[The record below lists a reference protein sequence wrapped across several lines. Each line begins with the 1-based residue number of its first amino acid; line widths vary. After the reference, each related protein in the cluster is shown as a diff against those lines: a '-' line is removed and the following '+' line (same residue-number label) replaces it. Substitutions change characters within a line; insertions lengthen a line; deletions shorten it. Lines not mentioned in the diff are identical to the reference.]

1 MKCMCVPLAALLL
14 SGAAGLEAQT
24 TLKAAVNAASYL
36 NPSLPN
42 GNLTEG
48 GVFVAFGTGMGPAKL
63 AEIGGFPLPTTLAGT
78 SISATVGGTTVKCIM
93 LYTSATQVA
102 AVLPSSTPVGSGTL
116 VLTYNGDSSA
126 PLNITVVEHDFG
138 IFAVNE
144 GGSGPGVLTNAI
156 TNVVNSSAAAANAG
170 ELVDIWGT
178 GLGPVAGNEADGPL
192 PGNIPNLPLQ
202 VFVGGQQAQVNY
214 AGRSGCCTGLDQIE
228 IVVPAGITGCTVPVY
243 LVVGGVVSNFVT
255 MSIAQT
261 GSTCTNPSALTP
273 SQLQTAQ
280 ANGGLRTG
288 AATLSRFH
296 NFAGTV
302 TYEGD
307 TAGVAFS
314 KVPLADLNP
323 PGFQLPAAN
332 TCYVSQFPV
341 SLGAAGALPTAL
353 QAGGVTMT
361 GPIGMYTLVE
371 PQPGDYEI
379 VFSPSS
385 PSSPGIVNNGTVLE
399 PGSYTFN
406 VAAGHDITSAF
417 STLITLPAALQWT
430 NRPNV
435 PATISRS
442 QPLTVNWTNGF
453 PGALVTINAQSSAS
467 LGVGAAFT
475 CWADATAGTFTVPVA
490 ILAAMP
496 PTFSADGVPQGAL
509 NVYQV
514 YNGPQFTAAGIDEGT
529 TSFADGYLIGPVTFQ

>member
-1 MKCMCVPLAALLL
+1 MKRMCVPLAALLL
-14 SGAAGLEAQT
+14 SAAAGLEAQ
-24 TLKAAVNAASYL
+24 AAVNAASYL

-42 GNLTEG
+42 GNLAEG
-48 GVFVAFGTGMGPAKL
+48 AVFVAFGTGMGPAKL

-78 SISATVGGTTVKCIM
+78 SVSATVGGTTVQCIM

-102 AVLPSSTPVGSGTL
+102 AVLPSSTPVGSGTM
-116 VLTYNGDSSA
+116 VLTYNGASSA

-156 TNVVNSSAAAANAG
+156 TNVVNSLAAAANAG

-261 GSTCTNPSALTP
+261 GSSCTNPSALTP
-273 SQLQTAQ
+273 GQLQAAQ

-288 AATLSRFH
+288 AAALSRFH
-296 NFAGTV
+296 NYAGTV

-307 TAGVAFS
+307 SAGVAFS

-323 PGFQLPAAN
+323 PGFQLPVAN
-332 TCYVSQFPV
+332 ACYVSQFPV

-353 QAGGVTMT
+353 QAGGVSMT

-385 PSSPGIVNNGTVLE
+385 PSSPGIVNDGTLLE

-406 VAAGHDITSAF
+406 VAAGHDIPSAF
-417 STLITLPAALQWT
+417 STSITLPAAIEWT

-453 PGALVTINAQSSAS
+453 PGALVTINAQSSVS
-467 LGVGAAFT
+467 LGVGASFT

-490 ILAAMP
+490 ILSAMP
-496 PTFSADGVPQGAL
+496 PTFSANGDPQGAL

>member
-1 MKCMCVPLAALLL
+1 MKRMCVPLAALLL
-14 SGAAGLEAQT
+14 SAAAGLEAQA
-24 TLKAAVNAASYL
+24 TLNAAVNAASYL

-42 GNLTEG
+42 GNLAEG
-48 GVFVAFGTGMGPAKL
+48 AVFVAFGTGMGPAKL

-78 SISATVGGTTVKCIM
+78 SVSATVGGTTVQCIM

-102 AVLPSSTPVGSGTL
+102 AVLPSSTPVGSGTM
-116 VLTYNGDSSA
+116 VLTYNGASSA

-156 TNVVNSSAAAANAG
+156 TNVVNSLAAAANAG

-261 GSTCTNPSALTP
+261 GSSCTNPSALTP
-273 SQLQTAQ
+273 GQLQAAQ

-288 AATLSRFH
+288 AAALSRFH
-296 NFAGTV
+296 NYAGTV

-307 TAGVAFS
+307 SAGVAFS

-323 PGFQLPAAN
+323 PGFQLPVAN
-332 TCYVSQFPV
+332 ACYVSQFPV
-341 SLGAAGALPTAL
+341 SLGAAGALPTAH
-353 QAGGVTMT
+353 QAGGVSMT

-385 PSSPGIVNNGTVLE
+385 PSSPGIVNDGTLLE

-417 STLITLPAALQWT
+417 STSITLPAAIEWT

-453 PGALVTINAQSSAS
+453 PGALVTINAQSSVS
-467 LGVGAAFT
+467 LGVGASFT

-490 ILAAMP
+490 ILSAMP
-496 PTFSADGVPQGAL
+496 PTFSANGDPQGAL

>member
-1 MKCMCVPLAALLL
+1 MKRMCVPLAALLL
-14 SGAAGLEAQT
+14 SAAAGLEAQAP
-24 TLKAAVNAASYL
+24 AAVNAASYL

-42 GNLTEG
+42 GNLAEG
-48 GVFVAFGTGMGPAKL
+48 AVFVAFGTGMGPAKL

-78 SISATVGGTTVKCIM
+78 SVSATVGGTTVQCIM

-102 AVLPSSTPVGSGTL
+102 AVLPSSTPVGSGTM
-116 VLTYNGDSSA
+116 VLTYNGASSA

-156 TNVVNSSAAAANAG
+156 TNVVNSLAAAANAG

-261 GSTCTNPSALTP
+261 GSSCTNPSALTP
-273 SQLQTAQ
+273 GQLQAAQ

-288 AATLSRFH
+288 AAALSRFH
-296 NFAGTV
+296 NYAGTV

-307 TAGVAFS
+307 SAGVAFS

-323 PGFQLPAAN
+323 PGFQLPVAN
-332 TCYVSQFPV
+332 ACYVSQFPV

-353 QAGGVTMT
+353 QAGGVSMT

-385 PSSPGIVNNGTVLE
+385 PSSPGIVNDGTLLE

-406 VAAGHDITSAF
+406 VAAGHDIPSAF
-417 STLITLPAALQWT
+417 STSITLPAAIEWT

-453 PGALVTINAQSSAS
+453 PGALVTINAQSSVS
-467 LGVGAAFT
+467 LGVGASFT

-490 ILAAMP
+490 ILSAMP
-496 PTFSADGVPQGAL
+496 PTFSANGDPQGAL